1 MASPVIPDNFLRGES
16 ANASLRQ
23 VDFMATTPPMPAYKG
38 YFAAIVDNFMTE
50 SECKAL
56 LRLAEASTA
65 SDNPTSAA
73 IWEQAMINA
82 GNGRQVMSVDTRKS
96 GRIIWDSPEMASRL
110 LDRLMPFLRE
120 CRIGEID
127 SQPHITGLGPAK
139 RREVYQLSGL
149 NERIRFLRYE
159 GGDYFRPHW
168 DGCYVTPDGSQRSFY
183 TVHLYLNGEGEQD
196 MEELRP
202 HLEAA
207 EKKNGLFAQDGGTDL
222 MEVGDGAI
230 EEPGEGRDSSSAL
243 NEKLLG
249 GATSFTD
256 GFSARDA
263 VRVFPKTGS
272 VLIFQQRNLFHAG
285 DDVFR
290 GVKYTVRTDIMYRKK
305 EE

>member
-1 MASPVIPDNFLRGES
+1 
-16 ANASLRQ
+16 
-23 VDFMATTPPMPAYKG
+23 MATTPPIPAFKG

-50 SECKAL
+50 AECKEL
-56 LRLAEASTA
+56 LRLAEASTI
-65 SDNPTSAA
+65 SDDTTSAA
-73 IWEQAMINA
+73 TWERAMVNA
-82 GNGRQVMSVDTRKS
+82 GNGHQVMSVDTRKS
-96 GRIIWDSPEMASRL
+96 GRIIWDSPDMASRL
-110 LDRLMPFLRE
+110 LHRLMPFLRE
-120 CRIGEID
+120 CGIVEID
-127 SQPHITGLGPAK
+127 SQPLITGLGPAK
-139 RREVYQLSGL
+139 RGEVYQLSGL

-183 TVHLYLNGEGEQD
+183 TVHLYLNGEGEQN

-202 HLEAA
+202 LIEAA
-207 EKKNGLFAQDGGTDL
+207 EKKNGMFVQDGEVDL
-222 MEVGDGAI
+222 MEVGQDAV
-230 EEPGEGRDSSSAL
+230 EELGYCRNNSSAS

-256 GFSARDA
+256 GFSAREA

-290 GVKYTVRTDIMYRKK
+290 GVKYTVRTDVMYRKK